1 MNFVQKPAYKGYKAY
16 EYLEEGK
23 DYPKIEWAQWDWAG
37 RHVVELEPDQEA
49 MVQEILKKHPYIS
62 LHDHPTFYPKD
73 MSSIDHIYDSMRQGR
88 AVCGYEALSYSNI
101 DCIFDNMM
109 DGVNI
114 ISSPG
119 GWKWIDII
127 HDLGMRLCDLAH
139 QDFLIQCKTVD
150 DIFAAKKAGKIAWVP
165 CIEGAAP
172 IENEVDRIDI
182 LYGLGVRQ
190 LGVTYSESNAL
201 GNGMKEDHDGGLTMF
216 GKQCVERMNKVG
228 IFDNMMDG
236 TNIIS
241 SPNGWKWI
249 DIIHDLGMRLCDLAH
264 QDFIVHCK
272 TVDDIFAAKKEGKI
286 AMVFVIE
293 GAAPIENEVDRI
305 DILYGLGVRQLGV
318 TYSESNAL
326 GSGCKEDHDGGLT
339 MFGKQ
344 CVERMNKVGID
355 HVGFGVD
362 CLYGDHVGV
371 HHAFAQALS
380 IAATSKTGAEYEEVP
395 YVKYLEN
402 PTESSWN
409 IIRWLVKHNYSD
421 EDIAK
426 VIGGNAIRVLQ
437 EVWA

>member
-1 MNFVQKPAYKGYKAY
+1 MEYKMKPAYKGYKAY

-23 DYPKIEWAQWDWAG
+23 DFPKFEWADWDWAG
-37 RHVVELEPDQEA
+37 RHVVELEPEQEA
-49 MVQEILKKHPYIS
+49 RVAELLAKYPYVS
-62 LHDHPTFYPKD
+62 VHDHPTLFPKD
-73 MSSIDHIYDSMRQGR
+73 VTSKQNIDNVMRNGR
-88 AVCGYEALSYSNI
+88 EMTAYEALAYSNI
-101 DCIFDNMM
+101 DCVFDNQL

-127 HDLGMRLCDLAH
+127 HDLGMRLCDLDH
-139 QDFLIQCKTVD
+139 QDFIIHCKTVD
-150 DIFAAKKAGKIAWVP
+150 DIFAAKKAGKIAMVFVV
-165 CIEGAAP
+165 EGAAP

-201 GNGMKEDHDGGLTMF
+201 GNGCKEVHDGGLTMF

-228 IFDNMMDG
+228 MLIDVSHCGPQTAYDAI
-236 TNIIS
+236 TYSKKPIIMS
-241 SPNGWKWI
+241 HVGAKGVWNTKRMASDEMIQAVAAKGGVVGIEAAPHTTMSKTKMT
-249 DIIHDLGMRLCDLAH
+249 HDLDSFMEH
-264 QDFIVHCK
+264 FEYVK
-272 TVDDIFAAKKEGKI
+272 N
-286 AMVFVIE
+286 M
-293 GAAPIENEVDRI
+293 
-305 DILYGLGVRQLGV
+305 
-318 TYSESNAL
+318 
-326 GSGCKEDHDGGLT
+326 
-339 MFGKQ
+339 
-344 CVERMNKVGID
+344 VGID

-421 EDIAK
+421 EDIGK

>member
-1 MNFVQKPAYKGYKAY
+1 MVFV
-16 EYLEEGK
+16 
-23 DYPKIEWAQWDWAG
+23 
-37 RHVVELEPDQEA
+37 V
-49 MVQEILKKHPYIS
+49 
-62 LHDHPTFYPKD
+62 
-73 MSSIDHIYDSMRQGR
+73 
-88 AVCGYEALSYSNI
+88 
-101 DCIFDNMM
+101 
-109 DGVNI
+109 
-114 ISSPG
+114 
-119 GWKWIDII
+119 
-127 HDLGMRLCDLAH
+127 
-139 QDFLIQCKTVD
+139 
-150 DIFAAKKAGKIAWVP
+150 
-165 CIEGAAP
+165 EGAAP

-201 GNGMKEDHDGGLTMF
+201 GNGCKEVHDGGLTMF

-228 IFDNMMDG
+228 MLIDVSHCGPQTAYDAI
-236 TNIIS
+236 TYSKKPIIMS
-241 SPNGWKWI
+241 HVGAKGVWNTKRMASDEMIQAVAVKGGVVGIEAAPHTTMSKTKMT
-249 DIIHDLGMRLCDLAH
+249 HDLDSFMEH
-264 QDFIVHCK
+264 FEYVK
-272 TVDDIFAAKKEGKI
+272 N
-286 AMVFVIE
+286 M
-293 GAAPIENEVDRI
+293 
-305 DILYGLGVRQLGV
+305 
-318 TYSESNAL
+318 
-326 GSGCKEDHDGGLT
+326 
-339 MFGKQ
+339 
-344 CVERMNKVGID
+344 VGID

>member
-228 IFDNMMDG
+228 MLIDVSHCAHSIFG
-236 TNIIS
+236 
-241 SPNGWKWI
+241 
-249 DIIHDLGMRLCDLAH
+249 
-264 QDFIVHCK
+264 
-272 TVDDIFAAKKEGKI
+272 
-286 AMVFVIE
+286 
-293 GAAPIENEVDRI
+293 
-305 DILYGLGVRQLGV
+305 
-318 TYSESNAL
+318 
-326 GSGCKEDHDGGLT
+326 
-339 MFGKQ
+339 
-344 CVERMNKVGID
+344 
-355 HVGFGVD
+355 
-362 CLYGDHVGV
+362 
-371 HHAFAQALS
+371 
-380 IAATSKTGAEYEEVP
+380 
-395 YVKYLEN
+395 
-402 PTESSWN
+402 
-409 IIRWLVKHNYSD
+409 
-421 EDIAK
+421 
-426 VIGGNAIRVLQ
+426 
-437 EVWA
+437 

>member
-1 MNFVQKPAYKGYKAY
+1 MEFKMKPAYHGYRAY
-16 EYLEEGK
+16 AYLEEGK
-23 DYPKIEWAQWDWAG
+23 DYPKFDWADWDWAG
-37 RHVVELEPDQEA
+37 RHVLELTDEEEA
-49 MVQEILKKHPYIS
+49 RVAEILANTPYIS

-228 IFDNMMDG
+228 MLIDVSHCGQQTAYDAVMYSKKP
-236 TNIIS
+236 IIMS
-241 SPNGWKWI
+241 HVGAKGVW
-249 DIIHDLGMRLCDLAH
+249 DIKRMAGDDLIKAIGSKGGVVGIESAPHTTMSKTKMTHDLDSVMEHFEYVKNL
-264 QDFIVHCK
+264 I
-272 TVDDIFAAKKEGKI
+272 
-286 AMVFVIE
+286 
-293 GAAPIENEVDRI
+293 
-305 DILYGLGVRQLGV
+305 
-318 TYSESNAL
+318 
-326 GSGCKEDHDGGLT
+326 
-339 MFGKQ
+339 
-344 CVERMNKVGID
+344 GID

-371 HHAFAQALS
+371 HHAFAAALS
-380 IAATSKTGAEYEEVP
+380 TAETANTSYEEVP
-395 YVKYLEN
+395 FVWGLEN
-402 PTESSWN
+402 PTEASWN
-409 IIRWLVKHNYSD
+409 IIRWLVKHNYSE
-421 EDIAK
+421 EDIGK
-426 VIGGNAIRVLQ
+426 VIGGNAIRVLR